1 VYNSQISNNVGI
13 QNTSHRG
20 LNFNKT
26 TLAPKTT
33 LSGEGFVDIIKSVY
47 EKGSALKRGAEMLSD
62 AYSSELGTAFRNAL
76 PSSDASARPGY
87 AGEKHTILKLSNGKY
102 GVANYM
108 GPNTNLLERLRKG
121 DPPRTECDR
130 ASQAHDIR
138 YALAMNTNDVRRADN
153 IMMTK
158 VREIERNRGDA
169 PQNIAQAKLIRA
181 KMITED
187 MGLIR
192 KDAFSGE
199 LSNKTIPDK
208 DRMTLMSKLG
218 PLSQEGYGLSQAGTA
233 LLPGDALKIK
243 ILKDLMKKKNKLKG
257 SGSSSAS
264 RDLGKSYKLL
274 GNGYMAGAG
283 IEDITNFV
291 VNKIIPELMRMVG
304 ISKDVLPVEQLV
316 SIIKK
321 SLEMAKSGNLVTVIA
336 HLAKTILPILI
347 HGKLRSTRGGG
358 KKKLMKGKGLMDF
371 LGKHKDMLLQTLS
384 KGLLEAFKI
393 YLNHHS
399 KQAGSGVIFT
409 GSGKK
414 KLKGAGFWDDFK
426 KGFLSVFKPGAKI
439 LGTIATAVGVP
450 EIGIPLKILGDVL

>member
-1 VYNSQISNNVGI
+1 
-13 QNTSHRG
+13 
-20 LNFNKT
+20 
-26 TLAPKTT
+26 
-33 LSGEGFVDIIKSVY
+33 
-47 EKGSALKRGAEMLSD
+47 
-62 AYSSELGTAFRNAL
+62 
-76 PSSDASARPGY
+76 
-87 AGEKHTILKLSNGKY
+87 
-102 GVANYM
+102 
-108 GPNTNLLERLRKG
+108 
-121 DPPRTECDR
+121 
-130 ASQAHDIR
+130 
-138 YALAMNTNDVRRADN
+138 
-153 IMMTK
+153 
-158 VREIERNRGDA
+158 
-169 PQNIAQAKLIRA
+169 
-181 KMITED
+181 
-187 MGLIR
+187 
-192 KDAFSGE
+192 
-199 LSNKTIPDK
+199 
-208 DRMTLMSKLG
+208 
-218 PLSQEGYGLSQAGTA
+218 
-233 LLPGDALKIK
+233 
-243 ILKDLMKKKNKLKG
+243 MKKKNKLKG
-257 SGSSSAS
+257 SGSASVS
-264 RDLGKSYKLL
+264 RDLGNSYKLL

-347 HGKLRSTRGGG
+347 HGKFRSTRGGG

-393 YLNHHS
+393 YLNHHF

-414 KLKGAGFWDDFK
+414 KLKGTGFWDDFK

-450 EIGIPLKILGDVL
+450 EIGIPLKILGDNL

>member
-1 VYNSQISNNVGI
+1 
-13 QNTSHRG
+13 
-20 LNFNKT
+20 
-26 TLAPKTT
+26 
-33 LSGEGFVDIIKSVY
+33 
-47 EKGSALKRGAEMLSD
+47 
-62 AYSSELGTAFRNAL
+62 
-76 PSSDASARPGY
+76 
-87 AGEKHTILKLSNGKY
+87 
-102 GVANYM
+102 
-108 GPNTNLLERLRKG
+108 
-121 DPPRTECDR
+121 
-130 ASQAHDIR
+130 
-138 YALAMNTNDVRRADN
+138 MNTNDVRRADN

-187 MGLIR
+187 MGLLR

-450 EIGIPLKILGDVL
+450 EIGIPLKLLGEVL

>member
-1 VYNSQISNNVGI
+1 
-13 QNTSHRG
+13 
-20 LNFNKT
+20 
-26 TLAPKTT
+26 
-33 LSGEGFVDIIKSVY
+33 
-47 EKGSALKRGAEMLSD
+47 
-62 AYSSELGTAFRNAL
+62 
-76 PSSDASARPGY
+76 
-87 AGEKHTILKLSNGKY
+87 
-102 GVANYM
+102 
-108 GPNTNLLERLRKG
+108 
-121 DPPRTECDR
+121 
-130 ASQAHDIR
+130 
-138 YALAMNTNDVRRADN
+138 
-153 IMMTK
+153 MMTK
-158 VREIERNRGDA
+158 VREIEKNRGDN

-181 KMITED
+181 KIISED

-199 LSNKTIPDK
+199 LSNKQIPDK
-208 DRMTLMSKLG
+208 DKITLTNKLSG
-218 PLSQEGYGLSQAGTA
+218 LAQEGYGLNPSGGA

-257 SGSSSAS
+257 SGSASVS
-264 RDLGKSYKLL
+264 RDLGNSYKLL

-283 IEDITNFV
+283 IEDVTNFV

-358 KKKLMKGKGLMDF
+358 KKKMKGKGLMDF